1 MSIWKSK
8 FYGFLVPFLGILLI
22 ILLLIIPQVHN
33 GISKLVIKNIVN
45 SEHIKLENIDV
56 ILNTK
61 KIKFKN
67 IELKIFEN
75 HISIPIAELYFDID
89 RFFFKRKTNFSLL
102 VDNAL
107 LNNNIIISLTGS
119 GKYNFRNGDLEYAP
133 LISTEKTVN
142 APHNFSLFS
151 KLHYSNN
158 IFSAKESIIKINNS
172 SIKLDGKIIKNNYK
186 IIAAESKINIEHVPL
201 DFYHIF
207 LPKGHGLYK
216 FFEESIKSGEV
227 ETAEISIN
235 LPEEFVNLFEDSS
248 KKEIAK
254 NFKPDYL
261 KAHFKIRD
269 LDYKYSPYMPDI
281 ISKSIDLNVEGKNVK
296 ILLANSEIAETKVI
310 DGSVYFDYL
319 AENFTIYADANTSG
333 NVKGLLRFIDPETLK
348 KMENSNIDLHAL
360 TGEAKSKVHI
370 EIPLSEETENKYEIK
385 SQISNLTGKL
395 LHDRITLSKFN
406 LLGNFN
412 GEKAVFSGR
421 GEINNFK
428 SDLSVI
434 VNLNDQENF
443 SHKINANID
452 LASSGTE
459 ITGIKFISGSS
470 KLKFEI
476 LGKKDHVTLEAYSN
490 LENLYFQIPTIA
502 LNKIIGK
509 KAFFKL
515 DGNLEEGAN
524 QNINISLIGDDNLK
538 IKGVIST
545 NGNISSIKFDNVQH
559 LNNDFKAEII
569 TGGKVTLANVS
580 GKLIDLSEANFAKI
594 MKPDNK
600 VAGDVK
606 LHILLDSVK
615 LKNNVI
621 LTETMVD
628 LECKNLVCPIAKFN
642 GQMGHNIL
650 RAEYKAHKSVP
661 RWEINTNDAGML
673 FSGLGITNKMKKGQ
687 MQLIVNVPVPGA
699 SSINNSYTGNFHL
712 NNFEATQNKLLTRI
726 VSFISIPG
734 LVGTLTNQ
742 DIHFNSFQGE
752 FKIENGVFIITDSSA
767 MGPYF
772 NFFLKGN
779 VDSNTR
785 KIDLRG
791 QVLPS
796 LYGLNKLMGSL
807 PLIKALFG
815 KRGGIVFTPFS
826 VRETY

>member
-1 MSIWKSK
+1 MSIWKNK
-8 FYGFLVPFLGILLI
+8 FYGLLVPFLGILLI
-22 ILLLIIPQVHN
+22 LVLLIIPQVHN

-67 IELKIFEN
+67 IELKFFEN
-75 HISIPIAELYFDID
+75 HLSIPIAELYFDID
-89 RFFFKRKTNFSLL
+89 RIFFNRKTNFSLL

-158 IFSAKESIIKINNS
+158 IFSANESLIKINNS
-172 SIKLDGKIIKNNYK
+172 YIKLDGKITKNNYR
-186 IIAAESKINIEHVPL
+186 IISAESKINIEHVPL
-201 DFYHIF
+201 DFYRIF
-207 LPKGHGLYK
+207 LPEGHGLYK
-216 FFEESIKSGEV
+216 FFEESIKKGEV
-227 ETAEISIN
+227 EAAEISVN

-261 KAHFKIRD
+261 KANFKIRD
-269 LDYKYSPYMPDI
+269 LGYKYSPYMPDI
-281 ISKSIDLNVEGKNVK
+281 TSKSLDLKVEGKNVK
-296 ILLANSEIAETKVI
+296 ILLQNSEIAETKVI

-319 AENFTIYADANTSG
+319 EEKFTIYADANTSG

-348 KMENSNIDLHAL
+348 KMANSNIDLHAL
-360 TGEAKSKVHI
+360 SGDAKSKVHI
-370 EIPLSEETENKYEIK
+370 EIPLSDDTQNKYEIK

-395 LHDRITLSKFN
+395 LHDRINLSKFN
-406 LLGNFN
+406 ILGSFN
-412 GEKAVFSGR
+412 GEKVVFSGR

-476 LGKKDHVTLEAYSN
+476 LGKKDNVTLEAYSN

-509 KAFFKL
+509 KAIFKL
-515 DGNLEEGAN
+515 EGNLEEGAN
-524 QNINISLIGDDNLK
+524 QNINISLIGEDNLK
-538 IKGVIST
+538 IKGMIST
-545 NGNISSIKFDNVQH
+545 SGNISNIKFDNVKH

-594 MKPDNK
+594 MQPDNK
-600 VAGDVK
+600 VAGDIK

-615 LKNNVI
+615 LKNNVM

-628 LECKNLVCPIAKFN
+628 LECKNRVCPIAKFN
-642 GQMGHNIL
+642 GQMGPNIL

-661 RWEINTNDAGML
+661 RWDINTNDAGML
-673 FSGLGITNKMKKGQ
+673 FSGLGVTNKMKKGQ
-687 MQLIVNVPVPGA
+687 MQLVINVPVPGA
-699 SSINNSYTGNFHL
+699 TPINNSYTGNFHFT
-712 NNFEATQNKLLTRI
+712 NFEATQNKLLTRM

-734 LVGTLTNQ
+734 LVGTLTNK
-742 DIHFNSFQGE
+742 DIHFDSFQGE
-752 FKIENGVFIITDSSA
+752 FKIENGLFIITDSSA
-767 MGPYF
+767 VGPYF

-779 VDSNTR
+779 VDSNAR

-791 QVLPS
+791 QVVPS
-796 LYGLNKLMGSL
+796 LYGLNKLMGSM

-826 VRETY
+826 VHETY